1 MKRIGII
8 GGGASGMMSA
18 IAAASGGAQVT
29 ILERRERI
37 GKKILATGN
46 GRCNL
51 SNTDFCVERDYRS
64 HNAGLLSQYFDRF
77 GVEDTISFFRNAGML
92 LADRNG
98 YLYPRSMQAAAVLD
112 LLAGELE
119 RLSVRTVCE
128 CEVSQIKSGA
138 KGFCV
143 FSNQGTF
150 LFDSLILSCGSGA
163 GTNKKERLGGF
174 GLAKALGLSVYEPLP
189 ALTALRCR
197 ERFLKALA
205 GVRCMAK
212 VTLHIAEGKGTN
224 VHEEFGEL
232 QLTDYGISGIV
243 VFQLSRYASE
253 ALYENKRVQ
262 AVVDF
267 VPEIPEEQWSAFCS
281 RQYEICKGKSAALLG
296 SGILHKKIVQVLL
309 AESGLRGEELVS
321 EHTKKRIFS
330 MFARM
335 RGLRLSI
342 EGVNPM
348 ENAQVCMGGVSLSQ
362 LDENLQAKRIP
373 GLFLCGEMLDVD
385 GRCGG
390 YNLQWAW
397 SSGFIAGSAAARLK
411 GKTDAADAAK

>member
-18 IAAASGGAQVT
+18 IAAASSGAQVT

-64 HNAGLLSQYFDRF
+64 RNAERLPRYFEQF
-77 GVEDTISFFRNAGML
+77 GVQDTISFFQNAGML
-92 LADRNG
+92 LTDRNG

-112 LLAGELE
+112 LLVGELE
-119 RLSVRTVCE
+119 RLSVKVVCE
-128 CEVSQIKSGA
+128 CEISKIKSGA
-138 KGFCV
+138 KGFQV
-143 FSNQGTF
+143 FSNQGSF
-150 LFDSLILSCGSGA
+150 LFDGLILSCGSSA
-163 GTNKKERLGGF
+163 GTNKKEQLGGF
-174 GLAKALGLSVYEPLP
+174 CLAKELGLAVYEPLP

-197 ERFLKALA
+197 ERFMKALA
-205 GVRCMAK
+205 GVRCMAT
-212 VTLHIAEGKGTN
+212 VTLYIAEGKEKT

-232 QLTDYGISGIV
+232 QLTDYGISGIP

-253 ALYENKRVQ
+253 ALYENKRTE
-262 AVVDF
+262 AVINF
-267 VPEIPEEQWSAFCS
+267 LPEIPQEQWRAFCF
-281 RQYEICKGKSAALLG
+281 RQYKICKGKSVSLLG
-296 SGILHKKIVQVLL
+296 GGLLHKKIVQVLL
-309 AESGLRGEELVS
+309 AENGLKGADLVS
-321 EHTKKRIFS
+321 ENTKRQIFS
-330 MFARM
+330 MFEQM
-335 RGLRLSI
+335 RGLRVSI
-342 EGVNPM
+342 DSVNPM

-362 LDENLQAKRIP
+362 LDESLQAKRIP

-397 SSGFIAGSAAARLK
+397 SSGYIAGSAAARLK
-411 GKTDAADAAK
+411 R